1 MVLRPEC
8 IPLYAKCHNSNIVQ
22 LKYLNNNALIITNIL
37 AKCGK
42 IGGGAASQQEGANP
56 YGSGR
61 YNAMQP
67 YNVIIYCFITKTAH
81 TGLIFCKYIKYIN
94 VIIMHK
100 LYV

>member
-42 IGGGAASQQEGANP
+42 IGGGAAWRPNKKGLILMLQGVATQH
-56 YGSGR
+56 
-61 YNAMQP
+61 
-67 YNVIIYCFITKTAH
+67 YNVIIYCFITKNRTH
-81 TGLIFCKYIKYIN
+81 RPNIL
-94 VIIMHK
+94 
-100 LYV
+100 